1 MPILAVECRHCG
13 AKLKVKSGL
22 ARTPAEIK
30 CPKCTK
36 MIPVTKDAAAQ
47 PATPAAAP
55 APETAAASDPVPAT
69 PAAVPAPAE
78 PPAPPPPEPT
88 PEPPVAEAEPPAVIA
103 PETVAVPP
111 PLPVT
116 PPARPE
122 PEAVREEPPPPPPPP
137 PAPVQDP
144 VPVTAAPAADP
155 APDAAQTTSSVPRKP
170 AAPIVLSHLGE
181 QHGAHVV
188 SVRCPACHWQTRV
201 REELIGKKIRCKQ
214 CGGIVPVVAEAGG
227 PQAAPVAVPAAVP
240 QPPAVVL
247 APVVEP
253 APAVTPVEPEVPAS
267 TTAVPAPAPAAPQ
280 APQKPLVQTAAMDA
294 LVREIAHCKT
304 QLIQIQEHK
313 ADAERRAVA
322 AEKAFQELAGQ
333 RALDEVNTR
342 RRMAELEAQVSAL
355 RAALADLK
363 ADTLSE
369 LQAASQRVALLQ
381 QRLSRMT

>member
-122 PEAVREEPPPPPPPP
+122 PEAVREEPPPPP

-304 QLIQIQEHK
+304 QLIQVQEHK

-369 LQAASQRVALLQ
+369 LQAASQRVAVLQ